1 MKNEVVGREDGTL
14 AIVLNH
20 VDGTQEYAI
29 ISADKLERAQEI
41 PNTWCKMSR
50 PSGTSYVYG
59 KCFGWPRRR
68 ASSADTA

>member
-1 MKNEVVGREDGTL
+1 MKNEVVNRLDGTV

-50 PSGTSYVYG
+50 PSGTSYV
-59 KCFGWPRRR
+59 
-68 ASSADTA
+68 